1 MCSCRLFILI
11 TIECSSVEL
20 NHDEF
25 IHSAT
30 YRHLSSNQFAIVM
43 NSAVINILV
52 TYLLISRIYT
62 QCCCLMVG
70 VCLALGVH
78 LFFVCF
84 FGCAGSS
91 LLQGLFSSCGER
103 GLLFIEV
110 LGLLVAVAS
119 LVAEHRL

>member
-52 TYLLISRIYT
+52 TYLLISRIYN

-110 LGLLVAVAS
+110 
-119 LVAEHRL
+119 

>member
-91 LLQGLFSSCGER
+91 LLQGLFSSCSR
-103 GLLFIEV
+103 
-110 LGLLVAVAS
+110 
-119 LVAEHRL
+119 

>member
-43 NSAVINILV
+43 NSAVINICEHVFEYLV
-52 TYLLISRIYT
+52 LVLLGIY
-62 QCCCLMVG
+62 
-70 VCLALGVH
+70 LGVK
-78 LFFVCF
+78 CWM
-84 FGCAGSS
+84 
-91 LLQGLFSSCGER
+91 
-103 GLLFIEV
+103 IK
-110 LGLLVAVAS
+110 
-119 LVAEHRL
+119 